1 MSKDKDDKDPK
12 DNVIQFPEQTPPDPS
27 KVLLFTGKNIDDI
40 NEFNIEEMEIVD
52 SFTPEELHKK
62 MEHLDMLYEK
72 CFHMTKHIELM
83 MHEASTELD
92 SHRLTALEADL
103 RQIFIKFTK

>member
-1 MSKDKDDKDPK
+1 MSKDKDDNESK
-12 DNVIQFPEQTPPDPS
+12 DNVIRFPGKTPDPD

-62 MEHLDMLYEK
+62 MQHLDMLYEK
-72 CFHMTKHIELM
+72 CFHITKHLELK
-83 MHEASTELD
+83 MHDYSQELNA
-92 SHRLTALEADL
+92 HKLTALEADL
-103 RQIFIKFTK
+103 KQLFIKYCE